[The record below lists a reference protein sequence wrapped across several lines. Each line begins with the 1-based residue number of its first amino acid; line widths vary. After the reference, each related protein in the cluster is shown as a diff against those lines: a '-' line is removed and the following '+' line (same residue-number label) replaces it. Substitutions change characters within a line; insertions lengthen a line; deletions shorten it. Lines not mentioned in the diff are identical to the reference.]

1 MIHLYD
7 FEYSGNAYKVRLLL
21 SILGLEYEKIKVNLL
36 EAEQKTPEY
45 LKTVNILGLVPV
57 LQNGDTVI
65 RDSQAI
71 LVYLARL
78 QGREDWLPVEATEMA
93 KVLQWTALTELRIG
107 PEALRRHYFGFEPHL
122 NVEVAQQKANYIL
135 DLLNQYLS
143 DREWLELE
151 RPTIAD
157 LACFPSIAL
166 VKDAKLSLEPYP
178 HLIAWVNRIK
188 QLPGYITMPGIW

>member
-1 MIHLYD
+1 MIQLYD

-21 SILGLEYEKIKVNLL
+21 SVLGLEYEKINVNLL
-36 EAEQKTPEY
+36 AGEQKTPEY
-45 LKTVNILGLVPV
+45 LNTINLLGLVPV
-57 LQNGDTVI
+57 LRNGDTLI

-71 LVYLARL
+71 LVYLAQLER
-78 QGREDWLPVEATEMA
+78 REDWLPIEASGMA

-107 PEALRRHYFGFEPHL
+107 PEALRRHYLGFEPHL
-122 NVEVAQQKANYIL
+122 NVELAQQRADYIL
-135 DLLNQYLS
+135 KLMNEYLS

-157 LACFPSIAL
+157 VACFPSIAL
-166 VKDAKLSLEPYP
+166 IEDAKLSLEPYP

-188 QLPGYITMPGIW
+188 QLPGYIGMPGIW